1 MTSLEH
7 LTLVKLAKK
16 KIKKEVDLVDTVTN
30 PKKLKTL
37 PSDIAEE
44 WEQADPQTKLQLLA
58 KYGLL
63 GTALVVPGG
72 IPATL
77 GYVGAKKGIEKLTN

>member
-1 MTSLEH
+1 MTSLEK
-7 LTLVKLAKK
+7 LFLVKTAKK
-16 KIKKEVDLVDTVTN
+16 KPKKEVDLVETVTN
-30 PKKLKTL
+30 PEKIKTL

-44 WEQADPQTKLQLLA
+44 WKQADPQTRIKLLA

-72 IPATL
+72 IPATI
-77 GYVGAKKGIEKLTN
+77 GYVGAKKGIEKLNS